1 MTGEG
6 LSACFRD
13 EPHVKRENRPACP
26 AWAYLATQAGHG
38 VCGGPSILRLP
49 HDAFPSVWV
58 PRVLPE
64 GLSSGHL
71 AFGALL
77 GDLFLAGWKDSQAS
91 IQRQSVCPSGAQ
103 TADMDIALPVLGL
116 SVCIC
121 EMRRLPRLLQALC
134 PSNSP
139 VQSQG
144 GRRALITVVCIA
156 SGSGVSVFV
165 YMWREG
171 GVLYIFPF
179 LEKGHLS
186 LPFGPRSGS
195 WRAGGKAQARDSRPG
210 ACSTMCRPLCVPAGS
225 GCHDWVGNGYP
236 QILGAVP

>member
-58 PRVLPE
+58 PHVLPE

-91 IQRQSVCPSGAQ
+91 IQRHSVCPSGAQ
-103 TADMDIALPVLGL
+103 TVDMDIALPVLGL

-121 EMRRLPRLLQALC
+121 EMRRLPGLLQALC

-165 YMWREG
+165 Y
-171 GVLYIFPF
+171 F
-179 LEKGHLS
+179 L
-186 LPFGPRSGS
+186 R
-195 WRAGGKAQARDSRPG
+195 
-210 ACSTMCRPLCVPAGS
+210 
-225 GCHDWVGNGYP
+225 
-236 QILGAVP
+236 

>member
-91 IQRQSVCPSGAQ
+91 IQRQIRNKLEGIKCQKNFA
-103 TADMDIALPVLGL
+103 I
-116 SVCIC
+116 
-121 EMRRLPRLLQALC
+121 LLHQ
-134 PSNSP
+134 SSQIKITSP
-139 VQSQG
+139 
-144 GRRALITVVCIA
+144 AN
-156 SGSGVSVFV
+156 
-165 YMWREG
+165 
-171 GVLYIFPF
+171 P
-179 LEKGHLS
+179 
-186 LPFGPRSGS
+186 
-195 WRAGGKAQARDSRPG
+195 
-210 ACSTMCRPLCVPAGS
+210 
-225 GCHDWVGNGYP
+225 
-236 QILGAVP
+236 